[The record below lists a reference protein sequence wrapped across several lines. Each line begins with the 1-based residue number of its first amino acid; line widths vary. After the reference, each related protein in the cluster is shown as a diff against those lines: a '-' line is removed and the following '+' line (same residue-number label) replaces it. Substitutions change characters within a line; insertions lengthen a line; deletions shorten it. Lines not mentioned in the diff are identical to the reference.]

1 MDYNINWNNL
11 NICLNNLKLTINNS
25 NVKDDSTRGEIMK
38 LIYIIETEFFKI
50 KNRHKIPF
58 INPSIIS
65 DNVVDSI
72 SKVSID
78 ILRNSC
84 LKANDYQF
92 WLLGFL
98 LLKNKK
104 IRDNHLSLYQIIDEF
119 IVKIQNKSFTWEDVE
134 YTGSGATRC
143 KTNIRFAYNDLK
155 DLGMVYLYD
164 KSHKNSWSLTFMGF
178 FLAVSFCIDKLE
190 GDVDILSDK
199 IYRFKLSSFYHKI
212 NKYLLDRIYR
222 LSQSNYFFQIVSRIK
237 KDSLNLPELEK
248 GPEIFAYY
256 SNYMN
261 TEYANQNNETQRNK
275 SLSEFLKTINLK
287 YPLDKYMEEL
297 TLRFNAEEF
306 FNNILKFD
314 INNS

>member
-1 MDYNINWNNL
+1 
-11 NICLNNLKLTINNS
+11 
-25 NVKDDSTRGEIMK
+25 MK